1 MQQIRPVRIGLILGM
16 LSILFGIS
24 WAVYIAAGHEAI
36 HDTLR
41 EGRALAVVE
50 PEAGDAAVNE
60 DQHGDGHT
68 QGHGEANNDNHHDNG
83 EANNDNH
90 HDNGEAH
97 EDGRG
102 EAYEGEGSEGGS
114 AAEEHGRHAAHNDPV
129 MEEAHG
135 MLARGH
141 LHAMGLGL
149 VTLAVSLVLAF
160 VCAPGWLKTLGSV
173 CVGAGGLL
181 YPFSWI
187 TIGYKL
193 PSLGMEAAE
202 KAVMPIVGI
211 SVALVLAGL
220 LITLL
225 CLVAGFFCRE
235 TA

>member
-1 MQQIRPVRIGLILGM
+1 MQQIRPVRIGLILGI

-24 WAVYIAAGHEAI
+24 WAVYIAAGHEDI
-36 HDTLR
+36 HDTLKT
-41 EGRALAVVE
+41 GLTAAVVE
-50 PEAGDAAVNE
+50 SEAGSVAVNE
-60 DQHGDGHT
+60 EPRGDGYSHGHGDVN
-68 QGHGEANNDNHHDNG
+68 ENDNHHGRDP
-83 EANNDNH
+83 AR
-90 HDNGEAH
+90 
-97 EDGRG
+97 EDGHG
-102 EAYEGEGSEGGS
+102 EAYEGEARQGGPDDG
-114 AAEEHGRHAAHNDPV
+114 HGRHAVPV

-149 VTLAVSLVLAF
+149 LTLSISMVLAF
-160 VCAPGWLKTLGSV
+160 VCAPGWLKTVGSV

-193 PSLGMEAAE
+193 PSIGMEAAE

-211 SVALVLAGL
+211 SVSLVLAGL
-220 LITLL
+220 VITLL

-235 TA
+235 T

>member
-1 MQQIRPVRIGLILGM
+1 MQQIKPVRIGLILGL

-41 EGRALAVVE
+41 EGLTASVVE
-50 PEAGDAAVNE
+50 SEAGGMAVNE
-60 DQHGDGHT
+60 DLHDDGHSY
-68 QGHGEANNDNHHDNG
+68 GHDD
-83 EANNDNH
+83 
-90 HDNGEAH
+90 AH
-97 EDGRG
+97 EDAHG
-102 EAYEGEGSEGGS
+102 EAYEGVASEDGG
-114 AAEEHGRHAAHNDPV
+114 AEEHGRHAAHDNPV
-129 MEEAHG
+129 MEDAHE

-149 VTLAVSLVLAF
+149 VTLSISMVLAF
-160 VCAPGWLKTLGSV
+160 VCAPGWLKTVGSI

-187 TIGYKL
+187 TMGYKL

-211 SVALVLAGL
+211 SVLLVLAGL
-220 LITLL
+220 FITFC

-235 TA
+235 SS

>member
-41 EGRALAVVE
+41 KGRALAVVE
-50 PEAGDAAVNE
+50 PGAGDAAVNE
-60 DQHGDGHT
+60 DLHNDGYSR
-68 QGHGEANNDNHHDNG
+68 GHDD
-83 EANNDNH
+83 ANNDNH

-97 EDGRG
+97 EDGHG
-102 EAYEGEGSEGGS
+102 EAYEGEASEGGS
-114 AAEEHGRHAAHNDPV
+114 AAEKHGRHAAHDDPV
-129 MEEAHG
+129 MEKAHG

-149 VTLAVSLVLAF
+149 VTLSVSLVLAF

-173 CVGAGGLL
+173 CAGAGGLL

-187 TIGYKL
+187 TMGYKL

>member
-1 MQQIRPVRIGLILGM
+1 MQQIRPVRIGLILGI

-24 WAVYIAAGHEAI
+24 WAVYIAAGHEDI

-41 EGRALAVVE
+41 EGQTAAVVE
-50 PEAGDAAVNE
+50 SGGNGMAASEDLHDDGPSHGHDDVNE
-60 DQHGDGHT
+60 DDNPHG
-68 QGHGEANNDNHHDNG
+68 N
-83 EANNDNH
+83 
-90 HDNGEAH
+90 
-97 EDGRG
+97 G
-102 EAYEGEGSEGGS
+102 EAYEGEASEGGPDDG
-114 AAEEHGRHAAHNDPV
+114 HGGPAAHDDSV
-129 MEEAHG
+129 MEDAHE

-149 VTLAVSLVLAF
+149 VTLSISMVLAF
-160 VCAPGWLKTLGSV
+160 VCAPGWLKTVGSV

-187 TIGYKL
+187 TMGYKL

-211 SVALVLAGL
+211 SVSLVLAGL
-220 LITLL
+220 VITLL

-235 TA
+235 PS

>member
-1 MQQIRPVRIGLILGM
+1 MQQIRPVRIGLILGI

-41 EGRALAVVE
+41 TGRTAAVVE
-50 PEAGDAAVNE
+50 SEAGGMAVNE
-60 DQHGDGHT
+60 ELREDGHPH
-68 QGHGEANNDNHHDNG
+68 GHDDVNEDDNHHDNG
-83 EANNDNH
+83 EA
-90 HDNGEAH
+90 
-97 EDGRG
+97 
-102 EAYEGEGSEGGS
+102 YEGVASEGGG
-114 AAEEHGRHAAHNDPV
+114 AEEHGRHAAHDDPV
-129 MEEAHG
+129 MEEAHE

-149 VTLAVSLVLAF
+149 VTLSVSMVLAF
-160 VCAPGWLKTLGSV
+160 VCAPGWLKTVGSV

-187 TIGYKL
+187 TMGYKL

-202 KAVMPIVGI
+202 KAVLPIVGI
-211 SVALVLAGL
+211 SVLLVLAGL
-220 LITLL
+220 VITFC

-235 TA
+235 TS